1 MSRLSVY
8 DLDGDIHYYDNV
20 HQIIDMSDVIL
31 VIYRDENEIL
41 KCVGHDKINISFL
54 FITIQRG

>member
-8 DLDGDIHYYDNV
+8 DMDGDIHYYDNA

-31 VIYRDENEIL
+31 VIYRDEKEIL
-41 KCVGHDKINISFL
+41 KCVGHDKINVSSM
-54 FITIQRG
+54 FITIKKG